1 MRFHCPE
8 AIENIRDVK
17 AVFDMNDEINPVLD
31 AERLELDLFVGTA
44 TVKGI
49 ARRERLYGIRPND
62 TDSLENRR
70 YRLLAKEND
79 RIPYTVRTLRNKL
92 SVLCGKDG
100 YRIFLEDERLTVQ
113 VSLIRKNMLGD
124 ICRLLESIV
133 PLNIVL
139 CVGLLYNQYQGL
151 ERFSYGEMRKF
162 TYEQL
167 REETIL

>member
-17 AVFDMNDEINPVLD
+17 AVRI
-31 AERLELDLFVGTA
+31 
-44 TVKGI
+44 
-49 ARRERLYGIRPND
+49 IRPN
-62 TDSLENRR
+62 SIKPLPSCNSFHSRR
-70 YRLLAKEND
+70 SNKQIQLKTFRIQN